1 MQDMKIPETFGL
13 YAILTDPIKGYEY
26 MTGLLVDH
34 EIAFIQLRM
43 KTEPS
48 DIILA
53 TAEKLRIITQGS
65 SSRFIINDHADIA
78 AKVNADGVHLGQDDL
93 PYARAREV
101 VGSSAIIGLSTHS
114 PSQTRAACDLR
125 PDYIGLGPVFPTPT
139 KEKADPAIG
148 INGMQAMIATSTVP
162 YVAIGGIDL
171 TNLRD
176 VLAAGARN
184 FCMVR
189 QIMQA
194 EEPEMLVKEIQ
205 RIWRE
210 YR

>member
-1 MQDMKIPETFGL
+1 
-13 YAILTDPIKGYEY
+13 
-26 MTGLLVDH
+26 
-34 EIAFIQLRM
+34 
-43 KTEPS
+43 
-48 DIILA
+48 
-53 TAEKLRIITQGS
+53 
-65 SSRFIINDHADIA
+65 
-78 AKVNADGVHLGQDDL
+78 
-93 PYARAREV
+93 
-101 VGSSAIIGLSTHS
+101 
-114 PSQTRAACDLR
+114 
-125 PDYIGLGPVFPTPT
+125 
-139 KEKADPAIG
+139 
-148 INGMQAMIATSTVP
+148 MQAMIATSTVP

>member
-78 AKVNADGVHLGQDDL
+78 AKVNASG
-93 PYARAREV
+93 RAP
-101 VGSSAIIGLSTHS
+101 SSVS
-114 PSQTRAACDLR
+114 P
-125 PDYIGLGPVFPTPT
+125 PTPRPR
-139 KEKADPAIG
+139 PAPP
-148 INGMQAMIATSTVP
+148 ATCDRTTSASVRYSRHLP
-162 YVAIGGIDL
+162 KKKPIRPL
-171 TNLRD
+171 
-176 VLAAGARN
+176 VL
-184 FCMVR
+184 MVCR
-189 QIMQA
+189 Q
-194 EEPEMLVKEIQ
+194 
-205 RIWRE
+205 
-210 YR
+210 